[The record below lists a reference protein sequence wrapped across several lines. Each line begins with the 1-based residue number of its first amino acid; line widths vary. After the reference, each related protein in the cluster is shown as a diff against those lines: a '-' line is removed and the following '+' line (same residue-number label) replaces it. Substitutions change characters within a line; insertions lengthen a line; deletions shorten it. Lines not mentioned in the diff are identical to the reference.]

1 MTEIDKDDL
10 IEKLRAAK
18 RRWKIAA
25 ISTSSV
31 LGLLLL
37 LSSATVAIQLR
48 QANQARMEAIAA
60 RDAAHAAVIQAQEAM
75 QNTADEEP

>member
-1 MTEIDKDDL
+1 MTETDKDDL
-10 IEKLRAAK
+10 VDKLRAAK

-37 LSSATVAIQLR
+37 MSSAAVAIQWQ
-48 QANQARMEAIAA
+48 QAKQARMRESAA
-60 RDAAHAAVIQAQEAM
+60 RAAAEAAVIQAQEAM
-75 QNTADEEP
+75 QNAADEQP